1 VNDILIFE
9 DSFKSI
15 KSVSFGTKVSIHG
28 IPSQNSENIFPKAA
42 SCSFVSLPF
51 KTATVPTFSNN
62 RWFVSKIIFK
72 IAGCVIT
79 SVAIMASKFSNF
91 PSTKVILSANLG
103 SIAVIYL
110 ARKAVNVD
118 R

>member
-1 VNDILIFE
+1 MNDILM
-9 DSFKSI
+9 I
-15 KSVSFGTKVSIHG
+15 KASKVVSFTKVSIHC
-28 IPSQNSENIFPKAA
+28 IPSQNSEKYLPLKRLVVP
-42 SCSFVSLPF
+42 SFLYRLKQPSSY
-51 KTATVPTFSNN
+51 FSNN

-72 IAGCVIT
+72 IAGCVILP
-79 SVAIMASKFSNF
+79 VAIMASKFSNF